1 MFFLNS
7 SDIEVVF
14 MQNIVEKIAVSVTK
28 EVLARKVL
36 DDILRIVVKFRHDIF
51 MMINSKDWEE
61 DATESKFSIVLSC

>member
-1 MFFLNS
+1 
-7 SDIEVVF
+7 

-61 DATESKFSIVLSC
+61 DATESMLSITCSSNVQLHNLHFVVL